1 MSVLP
6 ELLAPAGS
14 FTALEAAID
23 AGADAVYFAGESFG
37 ARAFA
42 KNFTREE
49 ITEAAKLC
57 RAYGVKSYITLNTLI
72 YDREMLEVLEYA
84 AFLEN
89 AGIDA
94 LIIADMGAAT
104 LIHRCIP
111 TMRLHG
117 STQFS
122 GHNAD
127 AAKFLASCGFDRM
140 VGAREL
146 SREDLT
152 ALCKNSPIEIET
164 FIHGALCVC
173 HSGQCLFSSMIGGRS
188 GNRGMCAQPCRLPDK
203 SGKYPLSLKDLSMA
217 TRIPELLSTGAAS
230 LKIEGRM
237 KSPEYVH
244 GVVKIYRRLL
254 DERRSATIEENAEL
268 AEIFS
273 RDGFTTG
280 YFDRKINASMLGT
293 RSEDARQK
301 SRELTPFCGIERKVP
316 IRMAATLRRGQAFTL
331 TVCGDKGE
339 VTVCGGMPEEAR
351 TAPLDRAA
359 LEKNLLKLGATA
371 YTCADLAIDM
381 DDGLILRV
389 SEINALRREAI
400 EQYAAIGEREHITP
414 SALLYTA
421 SRAKKE
427 DPKAR
432 TALVFR
438 AKSLPR
444 EDAFYNY
451 FDVVFLPLA
460 EYLKTNDPRVKG
472 VQLPGAIFETEKEK
486 IAADLARARE
496 MGAEHVLC
504 GNYGHLPLATASG
517 MHVHGDFRLNITNG
531 ASAELA
537 LANGFESLILS
548 PELTQ
553 AQSRDIGGSV
563 RNIVYGRLPIM
574 LLEKCAATDLSGCK
588 ACANDRAELIDRRGK
603 HFPILREEPH
613 RNLLFN
619 SVPTYAA
626 DRPPRG
632 GQHFLFTIEKPQEML
647 AVLDAYERRLPPE
660 YDIRRIKE
668 K

>member
-1 MSVLP
+1 MTALP

-49 ITEAAKLC
+49 ISAAAKLC

-72 YDREMLEVLEYA
+72 YDREMREVLEYA
-84 AFLEN
+84 AFLED

-94 LIIADMGAAT
+94 LIIADMGAASR
-104 LIHRCIP
+104 IHRYIP
-111 TMRLHG
+111 SMRLHG

-127 AAKFLASCGFDRM
+127 AARFLAACGFERM

-152 ALCKNSPIEIET
+152 ALCKSSPIEIET

-173 HSGQCLFSSMIGGRS
+173 HSGQCLYSSMIGGRS

-217 TRIPELLSTGAAS
+217 SRIPELLSTGAAS

-244 GVVKIYRRLL
+244 GVVKVYRRLL
-254 DERRSATIEENAEL
+254 DERRSATPEENAAL

-280 YFDRKINASMLGT
+280 YFDKKINVSMLGT

-301 SRELTPFCGIERKVP
+301 SRELTPFGGIERKVP
-316 IRMAATLRRGQAFTL
+316 IRMAATLRRGEAFTL
-331 TVCGDKGE
+331 TVSGDKGAA
-339 VTVCGGMPEEAR
+339 TVKGGIPEKAR
-351 TAPLDRAA
+351 TAPLTKEA

-371 YTCADLAIDM
+371 YNCADLSIDM

-400 EQYAAIGEREHITP
+400 EQYSAIGVREHVINEP
-414 SALLYTA
+414 SLPKVTE
-421 SRAKKE
+421 KE
-427 DPKAR
+427 NPKAR

-438 AKSLPR
+438 AKNLPR
-444 EDAFYNY
+444 EDEFYNF
-451 FDVVFLPLA
+451 FDIVFLPLA
-460 EYLKTNDPRVKG
+460 EYLQSGDRRVKG
-472 VQLPGAIFETEKEK
+472 VQLPGAIFEIEKEK
-486 IAADLARARE
+486 IAADLARASE

-504 GNYGHLPLATASG
+504 GNYGHLPLAKACG
-517 MHVHGDFRLNITNG
+517 MHVHGDLRLNITNQT
-531 ASAELA
+531 AAQLA
-537 LANGFESLILS
+537 FANGFENLILS

-563 RNIVYGRLPIM
+563 KNIVYGRLPIM

-588 ACANDRAELIDRRGK
+588 ACAGDRAELIDRRGK

-613 RNLLFN
+613 RNILFN

-632 GQHFLFTIEKPQEML
+632 GQHFLFTTEKPQEML

>member
-1 MSVLP
+1 MTALP

-49 ITEAAKLC
+49 IAEAAKLC

-72 YDREMLEVLEYA
+72 YDREMREVLEYA

-94 LIIADMGAAT
+94 LIIADMGAAA
-104 LIHRCIP
+104 LIHRYIP

-127 AAKFLASCGFDRM
+127 AASFLAERGFDRM

-146 SREDLT
+146 SREDLS

-217 TRIPELLSTGAAS
+217 SRIPELLSTGAAS

-244 GVVKIYRRLL
+244 GVVGIYRRLL
-254 DERRSATIEENAEL
+254 DERRSATPEENAAL

-280 YFDRKINASMLGT
+280 YFDKKINVSMLGT

-301 SRELTPFCGIERKVP
+301 SRELSPFSGIERKVP
-316 IRMAATLRRGQAFTL
+316 ITMAATLRHGAPFTL
-331 TVCGDKGE
+331 TVRGAKGE
-339 VTVCGGMPEEAR
+339 VTVTGGMPEDAR

-359 LEKNLLKLGATA
+359 LEKNLLKLGGTA
-371 YTCADLAIDM
+371 YTCSDLTIDM
-381 DDGLILRV
+381 EDGLILRV

-400 EQYAAIGEREHITP
+400 EQYMAIGEREHITSEP
-414 SALLYTA
+414 TL
-421 SRAKKE
+421 
-427 DPKAR
+427 PKATEKENPKMR

-438 AKSLPR
+438 AKNLPR
-444 EDAFYNY
+444 EDEFYDY
-451 FDVVFLPLA
+451 FDIVFLPLA
-460 EYLKTNDPRVKG
+460 EYLRSGDRRVKG

-504 GNYGHLPLATASG
+504 GNYGHLPLAKGSG
-517 MHVHGDFRLNITNG
+517 MHIHGDFRLNITNG
-531 ASAELA
+531 ESAKLA
-537 LANGFESLILS
+537 LASGFESLILS

-588 ACANDRAELIDRRGK
+588 ASANDRAELIDRRGK

-632 GQHFLFTIEKPQEML
+632 GQHFLFTTEKPHEML
-647 AVLDAYERRLPPE
+647 AVLDAYEKRLPPE

>member
-1 MSVLP
+1 MRDLP

-49 ITEAAKLC
+49 ITDAAKLC

-72 YDREMLEVLEYA
+72 YDREMPEVLEYA

-94 LIIADMGAAT
+94 LIIADMGAAAR
-104 LIHRCIP
+104 IHRCIP
-111 TMRLHG
+111 SMRLHG

-127 AAKFLASCGFDRM
+127 AARFLESCGFERM
-140 VGAREL
+140 VAAREL
-146 SREDLT
+146 SKEDLT
-152 ALCKNSPIEIET
+152 ALCKASPIEIET

-173 HSGQCLFSSMIGGRS
+173 HSGQCLYSSMIGGRS

-203 SGKYPLSLKDLSMA
+203 SGRYPLSLKDLSMA
-217 TRIPELLSTGAAS
+217 TRIPELLATGAAS

-244 GVVKIYRRLL
+244 GVTGIYRRLL
-254 DERRSATIEENAEL
+254 DERRNATPAENAAL

-280 YFDRKINASMLGT
+280 YFDKKINASMLGI
-293 RSEDARQK
+293 RREDARQK
-301 SRELTPFCGIERKVP
+301 SRELPPFEKIERKLP
-316 IRMAATLRRGQAFTL
+316 ITMEARLRRGERFSL
-331 TVCGDKGE
+331 TVRGDKGE
-339 VTVCGGMPEEAR
+339 VTLCGGIPEEAR
-351 TAPLDRAA
+351 SAPLDRPA

-371 YTCADLAIDM
+371 YTCVGLTVDM
-381 DDGLILRV
+381 DEGLILRV
-389 SEINALRREAI
+389 SEINALRREAT
-400 EQYAAIGEREHITP
+400 EAYGALGERAHI
-414 SALLYTA
+414 SHEAALPCPTE
-421 SRAKKE
+421 KE
-427 DPKAR
+427 NPKAR
-432 TALVFR
+432 TALVYR
-438 AKSLPR
+438 ARNLPR
-444 EDAFYNY
+444 EDAFYEY
-451 FDVVFLPLA
+451 FDTVFLPLA
-460 EYLKTNDPRVKG
+460 EFLQSGDRRVKG
-472 VQLPGAIFETEKEK
+472 VALPGAIFETEVEK
-486 IAADLARARE
+486 ISADLARARE

-517 MHVHGDFRLNITNG
+517 MHVHGDFRLNITNQAAADLAF
-531 ASAELA
+531 AS
-537 LANGFESLILS
+537 GFESLILS

-574 LLEKCAATDLSGCK
+574 GLEMRAAIFL
-588 ACANDRAELIDRRGK
+588 
-603 HFPILREEPH
+603 
-613 RNLLFN
+613 
-619 SVPTYAA
+619 A
-626 DRPPRG
+626 D
-632 GQHFLFTIEKPQEML
+632 
-647 AVLDAYERRLPPE
+647 
-660 YDIRRIKE
+660 
-668 K
+668 

>member
-1 MSVLP
+1 MTALP

-42 KNFTREE
+42 KNFTRDE
-49 ITEAAKLC
+49 IAQAAKLC

-72 YDREMLEVLEYA
+72 YDREMREVLEYA

-94 LIIADMGAAT
+94 LIIADMGAASM
-104 LIHRCIP
+104 IHRYIP

-122 GHNAD
+122 GHNAE
-127 AAKFLASCGFDRM
+127 AAKFLAERGFDRM

-152 ALCKNSPIEIET
+152 ALCKHSPIEIET

-173 HSGQCLFSSMIGGRS
+173 HSGQCLYSSMIGGRS

-244 GVVKIYRRLL
+244 GVTGIYRRLL
-254 DERRSATIEENAEL
+254 DERRNATPEENAFL

-280 YFDRKINASMLGT
+280 YFDKKINISMLGT

-301 SRELTPFCGIERKVP
+301 SRELTPFGGIKRKVP
-316 IRMAATLRRGQAFTL
+316 ISMAATLRRGDAFSL
-331 TVCGDKGE
+331 TVRGDKGE
-339 VTVCGGMPEEAR
+339 VTVCGGIPEEAHS
-351 TAPLDRAA
+351 APLDGAA

-371 YTCADLAIDM
+371 YRCADLSIDM
-381 DDGLILRV
+381 DEGLILRV

-400 EQYAAIGEREHITP
+400 EAYSALGEREHIVSEP
-414 SALLYTA
+414 SLPKVTE
-421 SRAKKE
+421 KE

-432 TALVFR
+432 TALVYR
-438 AKSLPR
+438 AKNLPR
-444 EDAFYNY
+444 EDAFYAY
-451 FDVVFLPLA
+451 FDIVFLPLA
-460 EYLKTNDPRVKG
+460 EYLQSGDVRVKG
-472 VQLPGAIFETEKEK
+472 VQLPGAIFETEVEK
-486 IAADLARARE
+486 LAADLARARA

-504 GNYGHLPLATASG
+504 GNYGHLPMAKKSG
-517 MHVHGDFRLNITNG
+517 MHVHGDFRLNITNST
-531 ASAELA
+531 SAELA
-537 LANGFESLILS
+537 LASGFESLILS

-588 ACANDRAELIDRRGK
+588 ACASDRAELCDRRGTR
-603 HFPILREEPH
+603 FPILREEPH

-632 GQHFLFTIEKPQEML
+632 GQHFLFTTEKPQEML
-647 AVLDAYERRLPPE
+647 HVLDAYEKRLPPE

>member
-1 MSVLP
+1 MTALP

-49 ITEAAKLC
+49 ICEAAKLC

-72 YDREMLEVLEYA
+72 YDREMRDVLEYA

-94 LIIADMGAAT
+94 LIIADMGAAAQ
-104 LIHRCIP
+104 IRRCIP

-127 AAKFLASCGFDRM
+127 AARFLAAHGFDRM

-152 ALCKNSPIEIET
+152 ALCKQSPIEIET
-164 FIHGALCVC
+164 FVHGALCVC
-173 HSGQCLFSSMIGGRS
+173 HSGQCLYSSMIGGRS
-188 GNRGMCAQPCRLPDK
+188 GNRGMCAQPCRLPDR

-244 GVVKIYRRLL
+244 GVTQIYRRLL
-254 DERRSATIEENAEL
+254 DERRSATAEENAAL

-280 YFDRKINASMLGT
+280 YFDKKINASMLGT

-301 SRELTPFCGIERKVP
+301 SRELTPFCGIEKKLP
-316 IRMAATLRRGQAFTL
+316 IRMEAVLRRDAAFAL
-331 TVCGDKGE
+331 TVYGEKGQVRVEGGIPE
-339 VTVCGGMPEEAR
+339 VAR
-351 TAPLDRAA
+351 TAPLTREA
-359 LEKNLLKLGATA
+359 LEKNLLKLGGTA
-371 YTCADLAIDM
+371 YRCTELSIDM
-381 DDGLILRV
+381 EDGLILRV

-400 EQYAAIGEREHITP
+400 ERYAAIGTRRHTVLDPTLPQKTE
-414 SALLYTA
+414 
-421 SRAKKE
+421 KE
-427 DPKAR
+427 NPKAR

-438 AKSLPR
+438 AGNLPR
-444 EDAFYNY
+444 EDEFYRY
-451 FDVVFLPLA
+451 FDIVFLPLA
-460 EYLKTNDPRVKG
+460 EYLRCGDPRVRG
-472 VQLPGAIFETEKEK
+472 VQLPGVIFESETEK
-486 IAADLARARE
+486 IAADLARAAQ
-496 MGAEHVLC
+496 MGAAHVLC
-504 GNYGHLPLATASG
+504 GNYGHLPLAAASG
-517 MHVHGDFRLNITNG
+517 MHVHGDFRLNITN
-531 ASAELA
+531 SAAAA
-537 LANGFESLILS
+537 LAFASGFESLILS

-563 RNIVYGRLPIM
+563 RSIVYGRLPIM
-574 LLEKCAATDLSGCK
+574 LLEKCAATELSGCR

-632 GQHFLFTIEKPQEML
+632 GQHFLFTTETPQEML
-647 AVLDAYERRLPPE
+647 AVPDAYARRLPPE